1 MNRINRRGL
10 LAAGAIGLF
19 LASFAHTQE
28 TRAIWPQKPV
38 RLVVAFAPGGPAD
51 IIARLI
57 SQKLGEALG
66 QPVVVENRAGA
77 GGNIAAQQVARGAA
91 DGHVVLLT
99 TSAIAVAPGLS
110 ANPGFD
116 LDRDFAPVALVAAQP
131 SVLVAH
137 PSVPAN
143 TLQEVIA
150 LAKGGKLNFGTAGN
164 GTSPHLAAEYL
175 FKVLAGVNVA
185 HIPFNGGGPA
195 LQAAAGGNVEL
206 VNVALSP
213 ALPLIKAGKL
223 KAIAVTSPK
232 RAASLPDVPT
242 IAESGFPGFEDR
254 TWVGMFLPAA
264 APSAVVARLNAEV
277 ERVLQ
282 LPEIRERMA
291 AIAFEPL
298 GGTPQA
304 FGQFV
309 RSEAVKFARFVRE
322 AGIKS
327 E

>member
-1 MNRINRRGL
+1 MAVAAL
-10 LAAGAIGLF
+10 LPVSA
-19 LASFAHTQE
+19 LAQDA
-28 TRAIWPQKPV
+28 RASWPQKPV

-51 IIARLI
+51 IVARLI
-57 SQKLGEALG
+57 SQRLGDMLG
-66 QPVVVENRAGA
+66 QSVVVENRAGA
-77 GGNIAAQQVARGAA
+77 GGNIAAQQVARGVG

-99 TSAIAVAPGLS
+99 TSAIAVAPGMS
-110 ANPGFD
+110 GNPGFD
-116 LDRDFAPVALVAAQP
+116 IEKDFAPVALVAAQP
-131 SVLVAH
+131 SVIVAH
-137 PSVPAN
+137 PSVAAN
-143 TLQEVIA
+143 SLQELIA

-175 FKVLAGVNVA
+175 FKVLAGVNVT

-213 ALPLIKAGKL
+213 AIPLIKSGKL

-232 RAASLPDVPT
+232 RAPSLPDVPT

-254 TWVGMFLPAA
+254 TWVGMFE
-264 APSAVVARLNAEV
+264 PSATPGAVVVRLNAEV

-291 AIAFEPL
+291 AIAFEPI

-304 FGQFV
+304 FGQFA
-309 RSEAVKFARFVRE
+309 RSETVKFARFVRE

>member
-1 MNRINRRGL
+1 MQLKKRSL
-10 LAAGAIGLF
+10 LCSAF
-19 LASFAHTQE
+19 LGPLVA
-28 TRAIWPQKPV
+28 RAQDARAVWPQKPV

-51 IIARLI
+51 IVARLI
-57 SQKLGEALG
+57 SQRLGDALG
-66 QPVVVENRAGA
+66 QSVVVENRGGA
-77 GGNIAAQQVARGAA
+77 GGNIAAQQVARGVA

-99 TSAIAVAPGLS
+99 TSAIAVAPGMS

-116 LDRDFAPVALVAAQP
+116 IEKDFSPVVLVAAQP
-131 SVLVAH
+131 SVIVAH
-137 PSVPAN
+137 PSVQAN
-143 TLQEVIA
+143 NLQELVV
-150 LAKGGKLNFGTAGN
+150 LARGGKLNFGTAGN

-175 FKVLAGVNVA
+175 FKVLAGVNVT

-213 ALPLIKAGKL
+213 AIPLIKAGKL

-232 RAASLPDVPT
+232 RAPALPEVPT

-254 TWVGMFLPAA
+254 TWVGMFV
-264 APSAVVARLNAEV
+264 PSATPVPVVTRLNADV
-277 ERVLQ
+277 EKVLQ
-282 LPEIRERMA
+282 LPEIRERMT
-291 AIAFEPL
+291 AIAFEPI

-309 RSEAVKFARFVRE
+309 RSEAVKFAKFVRE
-322 AGIKS
+322 AGIKAD
-327 E
+327 

>member
-1 MNRINRRGL
+1 MFQPNRRSL
-10 LAAGAIGLF
+10 LA
-19 LASFAHTQE
+19 LASLASMPVFAQE
-28 TRAIWPQKPV
+28 SRSNWPQRPV

-51 IIARLI
+51 IVARLI
-57 SQKLGEALG
+57 SQRLGDALG
-66 QPVVVENRAGA
+66 QSVVVENRGGA

-91 DGHVVLLT
+91 DGYVVLLT
-99 TSAIAVAPGLS
+99 TSAIAVAPGMS

-116 LDRDFAPVALVAAQP
+116 IEKDFAPVALIAAQP
-131 SVLVAH
+131 SVIVAH
-137 PSVPAN
+137 PSVQASN
-143 TLQEVIA
+143 LQELIA

-175 FKVLAGVNVA
+175 FKVLAGVNVT

-213 ALPLIKAGKL
+213 AIPLIKAGKL
-223 KAIAVTSPK
+223 KAIALTSPR
-232 RAASLPDVPT
+232 RAPALPDVPT
-242 IAESGFPGFEDR
+242 IAESGYPGFEDR
-254 TWVGMFLPAA
+254 TWVGMLVPAA
-264 APSAVVARLNAEV
+264 TPATVVTRLNADV
-277 ERVLQ
+277 EKVLQ

-309 RSEAVKFARFVRE
+309 RSEAVKFAKFVRE
-322 AGIKS
+322 AGIKA

>member
-1 MNRINRRGL
+1 MHRSRRKL
-10 LAAGAIGLF
+10 LASAT
-19 LASFAHTQE
+19 LAALPAFAQDA
-28 TRAIWPQKPV
+28 RPAWPQKPV

-51 IIARLI
+51 IVARLI
-57 SQKLGEALG
+57 SQRLGEALG
-66 QPVVVENRAGA
+66 QPVLVENRAGA
-77 GGNIAAQQVARGAA
+77 GGNVAAQQVARGAA

-99 TSAIAVAPGLS
+99 TSAIAVAPGMS

-116 LDRDFAPVALVAAQP
+116 IEKDFSAAALVAAQP
-131 SVLVAH
+131 SVIVAH
-137 PSVPAN
+137 PSVQAN
-143 TLQEVIA
+143 NLQELLA
-150 LAKGGKLNFGTAGN
+150 LARGGRLNFGTAGN

-175 FKVLAGVNVA
+175 FKVLAGVSVT
-185 HIPFNGGGPA
+185 HVPFNGGGPA

-213 ALPLIKAGKL
+213 AIPLVKAGKL
-223 KAIAVTSPK
+223 KAIAVTSPR
-232 RAASLPDVPT
+232 RAPALPDVPT

-254 TWVGMFLPAA
+254 TWVGMFVPSATPA
-264 APSAVVARLNAEV
+264 AVVARLNADV

-298 GGTPQA
+298 GGAPQA
-304 FGQFV
+304 FAQFV
-309 RSEAVKFARFVRE
+309 RSEAVKFAKFVRE
-322 AGIKS
+322 AGIKA